1 MPRLDLWARLI
12 QRADDAALQPDV
24 SRGVRAA
31 IAFMVPLLLAAR
43 GWISIDV
50 SFVALAAQNIAMVDI
65 RGDYRLRFALV
76 VAMAAV
82 FVGAAALGASVAGHA
97 VAAVL
102 AMGAM
107 AL

>member
-1 MPRLDLWARLI
+1 MRLNFWDRLI
-12 QRADDAALQPDV
+12 QSADEAAFSPDLSRA
-24 SRGVRAA
+24 VRAT

-65 RGDYRLRFALV
+65 RGDYRLRFPLV

-82 FVGAAALGASVAGHA
+82 FVGAAALGASVAGHLL
-97 VAAVL
+97 AAVL
-102 AMGAM
+102 A
-107 AL
+107 